1 MGTGNSSM
9 FGPVVHS
16 GDKVESR
23 QIGDKV
29 DYVDDLSPFCRKST
43 VAGSFHVVDRDAVDS
58 GSFHLLD

>member
-1 MGTGNSSM
+1 M